1 MNGALIARLVER
13 TELGDI
19 GEGSEWKT
27 VLRFPL
33 PRTHLQLSTRVR
45 ELRMISEKEAVATL
59 LPIDLLIRLDMWIES
74 MEKPICRAE
83 ALRALVVAGLHLMED
98 KASER

>member
-1 MNGALIARLVER
+1 
-13 TELGDI
+13 
-19 GEGSEWKT
+19 
-27 VLRFPL
+27 
-33 PRTHLQLSTRVR
+33 
-45 ELRMISEKEAVATL
+45 MISEKEAVATL

-74 MEKPICRAE
+74 MEKPISRAE